1 MTPTIS
7 MNGGKQGTPL
17 LRNTENL
24 RTRLNKK
31 ETEKKMLENCSPKH
45 WHFISITTIP
55 KSHWSMGFL
64 LCKMLKPMTS
74 TPWDCNNAFKVITR
88 AIRKRSSRL

>member
-7 MNGGKQGTPL
+7 MNRGKQGTPL
-17 LRNTENL
+17 LRNIENL
-24 RTRLNKK
+24 RTCLNRK

-55 KSHWSMGFL
+55 KVTGL
-64 LCKMLKPMTS
+64 
-74 TPWDCNNAFKVITR
+74 WDSYYAKCLNQ
-88 AIRKRSSRL
+88 